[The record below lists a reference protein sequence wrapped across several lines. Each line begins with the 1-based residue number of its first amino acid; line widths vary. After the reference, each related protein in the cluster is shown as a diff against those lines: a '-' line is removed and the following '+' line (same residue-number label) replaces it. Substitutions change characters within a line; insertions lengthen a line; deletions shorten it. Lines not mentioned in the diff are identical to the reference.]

1 MSDRFSKS
9 GVRRGGKRGGNIA
22 RLNETSRAYA
32 PVVAQ
37 AMRQYDGHNGTHAIV
52 LQGNGKVT
60 MPMLARND
68 ENAIADLLS
77 PKLPNFG
84 HNFSK

>member
-1 MSDRFSKS
+1 MTDRFSKS
-9 GVRRGGKRGGNIA
+9 GVRRGKLRGGNIP
-22 RLNETSRAYA
+22 RLNAISKAYA

-52 LQGNGKVT
+52 LQGSGKVT
-60 MPMLARND
+60 APMLARND
-68 ENAIADLLS
+68 ENAIADLLA